1 MEDSVPKLAQPWKS
15 KCRIAGWGIALGL
28 VLLPLVAMQFTRE
41 VNWTPADF
49 VFAAVLIGGVGGL
62 YEFTVRRSAS
72 WAYRGGVAAALLAS
86 FLTIWV
92 NGAVGMIG
100 SEDNAYN
107 LVFVGIVVLALSGSV
122 VARFR
127 ASGMALALAVAALA
141 QAIAGMAGTTSD
153 LRGGLFSTGFA
164 LIWLLSAALLHHA
177 GQEEG

>member
-1 MEDSVPKLAQPWKS
+1 MEDLVSKLAQPWTNKW
-15 KCRIAGWGIALGL
+15 RIAGWGIALGL

-41 VNWTPADF
+41 VNWTSADF
-49 VFAAVLIGGVGGL
+49 VFAAVLIGGVGAL

-72 WAYRGGVAAALLAS
+72 WAYRGGVAAALAAS

-100 SEDNAYN
+100 SEDNPYN
-107 LVFVGIVVLALSGSV
+107 LVFLGVIVLALSGSV

-127 ASGMALALAVAALA
+127 ASGMALALAVAAVA
-141 QAIAGMAGTTSD
+141 QAIGGLAGMNSD

-164 LIWLLSAALLHHA
+164 LIWLLSAALFHSA
-177 GQEEG
+177 AQQEA